1 MKSRSKSGFT
11 LVEIL
16 IVVVIL
22 GILAAI
28 VIPQFSEASTQAR
41 TSSVSSNLQMIRS
54 QIELYKIQHGDK
66 IPAMA
71 DLVTALTTET
81 NFAGAAYDAVND
93 DTSYGPYMQKFPENA
108 VNGGDVTLL
117 VATTGRPAAAATD
130 SGWAYDVSNGMI
142 YASNDPEL

>member
-28 VIPQFSEASTQAR
+28 VIPQFSEASTEAR
-41 TSSVSSNLQMIRS
+41 ESSVSSNLQMLRS
-54 QIELYKIQHGDK
+54 QIELYKIQHGDA

-71 DLVTALTTET
+71 DLKTVLTEKT
-81 NFAGAAYDAVND
+81 NFAGTTVVADGALEF
-93 DTSYGPYMQKFPENA
+93 GPYMQKFPDNA
-108 VNGGDVTLL
+108 VNNDGTLA
-117 VATTGRPAAAATD
+117 ATVGTPAAASDA
-130 SGWAYDVSNGMI
+130 SGWSYDASNGMI
-142 YASNDPEL
+142 YASNDPTL